1 MILLAAGFLAFS
13 GAFGSGPAPLGLRML
28 YWVAAIAAG
37 AGVEAALDAWVFG
50 RNDWIENRPWR
61 GGLIRTLAIAV
72 PTTGFAW
79 ALFALMFNGG
89 RFQPAL
95 LADFLLPVLAVTAG
109 MVALTTLVTQM
120 PQTTQ
125 GAHTL
130 PQAPTAPPPQ
140 ARLLQRLPPRLRGA
154 TLFAVEAEDH
164 YLRLH
169 TSRGSDLILLRL
181 ADALDELDGIEGAR
195 VHRSWWVARD
205 AVQAAVRDD
214 GRTSLRLKGDILAPV
229 SRTYVK
235 ALRAEGWF

>member
-1 MILLAAGFLAFS
+1 VILLAAGFLAFS

-120 PQTTQ
+120 PQTHRPKP
-125 GAHTL
+125 GCFSAC
-130 PQAPTAPPPQ
+130 PPGCAAPRCSLWRPRITTCGCTPLA
-140 ARLLQRLPPRLRGA
+140 AR
-154 TLFAVEAEDH
+154 T
-164 YLRLH
+164 
-169 TSRGSDLILLRL
+169 
-181 ADALDELDGIEGAR
+181 
-195 VHRSWWVARD
+195 
-205 AVQAAVRDD
+205 
-214 GRTSLRLKGDILAPV
+214 
-229 SRTYVK
+229 
-235 ALRAEGWF
+235 